1 MDAKSPPPNAV
12 ADRPVAPGV
21 AVVVLSGELD
31 FASAD
36 RLRARV
42 DGASDG
48 RALVL
53 DLAEVTFV
61 DSAVLKELLRAR
73 VELAAAG
80 GRLVLAG
87 VPRPV
92 RRLLDLTRTFE
103 LFETAPDAGEA
114 VRRLSA

>member
-1 MDAKSPPPNAV
+1 MEPTYAV
-12 ADRPVAPGV
+12 QDRRAADGV
-21 AVVVLSGELD
+21 SVFALSGELD
-31 FASAD
+31 YAAAG
-36 RLRARV
+36 RVRALV
-42 DGASDG
+42 DDAQTG

-53 DLAEVTFV
+53 DLEAVTFV

-73 VELAAAG
+73 VELAASG
-80 GRLVLAG
+80 VRLLLAA

-103 LFETAPDAGEA
+103 LFEIAPDSSAA